1 MNVDTLGYLGT
12 ATLALGC
19 AAWTAIRAAQ
29 HFDRLF
35 PAPAND
41 ASGFHGGAAAARLPH
56 GVSMTA
62 SALRHG
68 LPELPQRMRALPVDS
83 RGYPVPYF
91 AQRDGCEPDYRRCD
105 SEKLAACV
113 YYKRCCI
120 CGEQLGQYKAF
131 VIDALSAVTRTS
143 SMPPAHIEC
152 AKFAAKACPVIEKRI
167 GVSLVWVAR
176 SYESE
181 QLDGGLIFRMA
192 EAEQTFWYIDGRRA
206 NRDEVRSSFEDS
218 LPALYD
224 AAYAKSAA
232 AVLELDT
239 MVARATRCFP
249 PHAAAAFIGQPV

>member
-41 ASGFHGGAAAARLPH
+41 ASGFHGGAVAARLPH

-83 RGYPVPYF
+83 HGYPVPYF

-105 SEKLAACV
+105 SERLAACV

-249 PHAAAAFIGQPV
+249 PHAAAAFVGQPV

>member
-41 ASGFHGGAAAARLPH
+41 ASGFHGGAAAVRLPH

-249 PHAAAAFIGQPV
+249 PHAAAAIVGQPV